1 MKDDPRFQNFIK
13 HDFVYCSQQPFKL
26 IADEVLEIQLKHFC
40 IILNLFEI
48 YTVFLAWLL
57 FKKKKKNRSQKATK
71 NQLHSL
77 ANINHCVWS
86 KYIFG

>member
-57 FKKKKKNRSQKATK
+57 FKKKKKKQIPKSNKKPTTFFG
-71 NQLHSL
+71 
-77 ANINHCVWS
+77 
-86 KYIFG
+86 KY